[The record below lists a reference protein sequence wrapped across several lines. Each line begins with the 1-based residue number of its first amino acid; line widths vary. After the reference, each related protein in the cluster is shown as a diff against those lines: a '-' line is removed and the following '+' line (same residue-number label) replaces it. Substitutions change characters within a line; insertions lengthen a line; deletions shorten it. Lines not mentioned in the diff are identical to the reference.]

1 MKAPDKN
8 PTGRDLIGRYPIAP
22 PPVRVAEEPEDERPL
37 GTGEEVKPDSNGLA
51 LDPYADDTLFELAR
65 ARVPRWLLAVV
76 IILVLIVA
84 ALALL
89 VALRARG

>member
-22 PPVRVAEEPEDERPL
+22 RVRVTEEPEDERPL

-76 IILVLIVA
+76 ITLVLIVV

-89 VALRARG
+89 IALRARG